1 MNKQRVQTVTTRAN
15 VTAEVLQQ
23 IFKVSVQERPAT
35 LDGCAC
41 AKKGIN
47 RAAPAGNKSE
57 NILKQLNCLQRE
69 LLIC

>member
-41 AKKGIN
+41 AKRGIN
-47 RAAPAGNKSE
+47 QSIAVSSNGLR
-57 NILKQLNCLQRE
+57 QLVVK
-69 LLIC
+69 